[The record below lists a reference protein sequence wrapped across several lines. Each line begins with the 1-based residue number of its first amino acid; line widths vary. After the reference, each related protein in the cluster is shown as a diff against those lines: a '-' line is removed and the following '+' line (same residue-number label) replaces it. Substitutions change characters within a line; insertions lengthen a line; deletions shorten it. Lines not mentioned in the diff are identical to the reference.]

1 MNPSEKGLEL
11 GTFLNNFL
19 RDKKQIPHATPN
31 IFNPRL
37 QGWLTGFADGYAEAL
52 ELNEDDAHTLRS
64 AIYIN
69 MFDGTSTGQRMGLDT
84 LSERQR
90 ILNTGPTMGYN
101 IIYFDFIEKGKAD
114 AKEHAKDSDYSLL
127 VFMLI

>member
-19 RDKKQIPHATPN
+19 REKKQIPHATPI

-37 QGWLTGFADGYAEAL
+37 QGWLTGFADGYAEVL

-90 ILNTGPTMGYN
+90 IIQTGPTMGYN
-101 IIYFDFIEKGKAD
+101 TIYFNFI
-114 AKEHAKDSDYSLL
+114 HTHFSH
-127 VFMLI
+127 FCRN

>member
-1 MNPSEKGLEL
+1 MNVADKGLDI
-11 GTFLNNFL
+11 GKRFNDFL
-19 RDKKQIPHATPN
+19 REKEQIPHAKPI

-37 QGWLTGFADGYAEAL
+37 QGWLTGFCDGYAEVLGL
-52 ELNEDDAHTLRS
+52 EEADTHTFRS

-90 ILNTGPTMGYN
+90 ILTTGPTLGYN
-101 IIYFDFIEKGKAD
+101 AIILSLFKKTRRMQKGTRRMPKI
-114 AKEHAKDSDYSLL
+114 HS
-127 VFMLI
+127 